1 MKSQIYSFIWYLK
14 ETSQGVQSDDKLH
27 SLVIFMIIY
36 DLRDKLLVL
45 HVFCCPGEYS
55 PGKVIIAMVFCSV
68 TYKMGLIAFTS
79 YTR

>member
-1 MKSQIYSFIWYLK
+1 MTMKSQIYSFIWYLK

-45 HVFCCPGEYS
+45 LVSFVALGNIAL
-55 PGKVIIAMVFCSV
+55 GKSLLPWSSV
-68 TYKMGLIAFTS
+68 L
-79 YTR
+79 